1 MGRGLPWSF
10 SRKPTQGISD
20 NLLHRKHDQHSLRRN
35 IVILPPFG
43 RKFCGFSEVEKL
55 HYNGVIARTT
65 TPSIWSRMTLAIRAD
80 RLSKRYRISTPA
92 TKNGQTNGGDDAP
105 RSRPL
110 AWTRFKTRIQSGG
123 RQDFWALEDVSFEI
137 RTGEVVGIIGRN
149 GAGKSTLLKIL
160 GRITRPTRGAARVR
174 GRVGTLL
181 EVGTGFHPELSGREN
196 IFLNG
201 AILGMRMSEI
211 RRKFDEIVDFAE
223 VEAFLETP
231 VKRYSSGM
239 FVRLAFAVAAHLQP
253 EILLID
259 EVLAVG
265 DVAFQ
270 KKCLSRMESLSHTNH
285 TVLFVSHNLGA
296 IRQLCP
302 RCIVIDSGHLVHDGA
317 TADALRVYNDL
328 LRNMTVDAETSLPD
342 RLNRCTG
349 SVRFTSVRVENAA
362 GEREWDFRAG
372 DTIRMRFSYE
382 VFEPVSDLWFHF
394 SLQTSTHTETISTVS
409 ESLSDQPLGVG
420 EKGSFSLEFPDVAL
434 RPADYGLY
442 YWLGSKLG
450 IAYDNL
456 NTQNASFPTLTI
468 WSDEPDQRKTAGFFS
483 LPARLTRIP

>member
-1 MGRGLPWSF
+1 
-10 SRKPTQGISD
+10 
-20 NLLHRKHDQHSLRRN
+20 
-35 IVILPPFG
+35 
-43 RKFCGFSEVEKL
+43 
-55 HYNGVIARTT
+55 
-65 TPSIWSRMTLAIRAD
+65 MTLAIRAD
-80 RLSKRYRISTPA
+80 RLSKRYRISTPLTRA
-92 TKNGQTNGGDDAP
+92 AQSNVGADRTRAGVAMRNRWKSRLGP
-105 RSRPL
+105 RS
-110 AWTRFKTRIQSGG
+110 TQE
-123 RQDFWALEDVSFEI
+123 FWALDDVSFEI
-137 RTGEVVGIIGRN
+137 KTGEVVGIVGRN

-160 GRITRPTRGAARVR
+160 GRITRPSRGAARVR

-201 AILGMRMSEI
+201 AILGMRMGEI
-211 RRKFDEIVDFAE
+211 RRKFDEIVAFAE
-223 VEAFLETP
+223 VESFLETP

-270 KKCLSRMESLSHTNH
+270 KKCLSQMESLAHSNH

-302 RCIVIDSGHLVHDGA
+302 RSIVIDRGRLVHDGP
-317 TADALRVYNDL
+317 TTDAIRAYNDL
-328 LRNMTVDAETSLPD
+328 LRNITVDAETNLPD
-342 RLNRCTG
+342 RINRCTG

-362 GEREWDFRAG
+362 GEKNWDFHTG
-372 DTIRMRFSYE
+372 ETIRMKMSYE
-382 VFEPVSDLWFHF
+382 VYEPVDDLWFHF

-409 ESLSDQPLGVG
+409 DAISSTRLPAGT
-420 EKGSFSLEFPDVAL
+420 KGSFVLELPEIAL
-434 RPADYGLY
+434 RPGDYGLY
-442 YWLGSKLG
+442 FWLGSKLG
-450 IAYDNL
+450 IPYDNL
-456 NTQNASFPTLTI
+456 NTQNASFPSLTI

-483 LPARLTRIP
+483 LQARVVRTNE

>member
-1 MGRGLPWSF
+1 
-10 SRKPTQGISD
+10 
-20 NLLHRKHDQHSLRRN
+20 
-35 IVILPPFG
+35 
-43 RKFCGFSEVEKL
+43 
-55 HYNGVIARTT
+55 
-65 TPSIWSRMTLAIRAD
+65 MTLAICAD
-80 RLSKRYRISTPA
+80 QLAKRYRISKSTA
-92 TKNGQTNGGDDAP
+92 RNGQSAGLDGGLTSESGVWNRWKNRFGP
-105 RSRPL
+105 RG
-110 AWTRFKTRIQSGG
+110 TRE
-123 RQDFWALEDVSFEI
+123 FWALDDVSFEI
-137 RTGEVVGIIGRN
+137 QSGEVVGIVGRN

-239 FVRLAFAVAAHLQP
+239 YVRLAFAVAAHLQP

-302 RCIVIDSGHLVHDGA
+302 RSIVIDGGHVVHDG
-317 TADALRVYNDL
+317 TTTDALRIYNEL
-328 LRNMTVDAETSLPD
+328 LRNITVDGETNLSD
-342 RLNRCTG
+342 RLKRCTG
-349 SVRFTSVRVENAA
+349 AARFTSVQVENAA
-362 GEREWDFRAG
+362 GEKEWDFHPG
-372 DTIRMRFSYE
+372 DTIRMRLAYE
-382 VFEPVSDLWFHF
+382 VYAPIDDLWFHF
-394 SLQTSTHTETISTVS
+394 ALQSGSHAEVLSTVS
-409 ESLSDQPLGVG
+409 EPLSPTALPIGK
-420 EKGSFSLEFPDVAL
+420 KGSFLLEFPEVAL
-434 RPADYGLY
+434 RPGDYGLY
-442 YWLGSKLG
+442 FWLGSKAG

-456 NTQNASFPTLTI
+456 NSQNASFPALTI

-483 LPARLTRIP
+483 LPARLVPIED

>member
-1 MGRGLPWSF
+1 
-10 SRKPTQGISD
+10 
-20 NLLHRKHDQHSLRRN
+20 
-35 IVILPPFG
+35 
-43 RKFCGFSEVEKL
+43 
-55 HYNGVIARTT
+55 
-65 TPSIWSRMTLAIRAD
+65 MTLAIRAD
-80 RLSKRYRISTPA
+80 RLSKRYRISKATTRNGQPA
-92 TKNGQTNGGDDAP
+92 TGDGARLPEVPFWNRWKNRFG
-105 RSRPL
+105 SR
-110 AWTRFKTRIQSGG
+110 ATRE
-123 RQDFWALEDVSFEI
+123 FWALEDVSFEI
-137 RTGEVVGIIGRN
+137 QTGEVVGIVGRN

-160 GRITRPTRGAARVR
+160 GRITRPTRGTARVR

-201 AILGMRMSEI
+201 AILGMRIGEI

-223 VEAFLETP
+223 VESFLETP

-270 KKCLSRMESLSHTNH
+270 KKCLSRMESLSHSNH

-302 RCIVIDSGHLVHDGA
+302 RSIVIDSGRVVHDGA
-317 TADALRVYNDL
+317 TADALRTYNDL
-328 LRNMTVDAETSLPD
+328 LRNITVDGETSLPD

-349 SVRFTSVRVENAA
+349 SVRFTSVRVENVA
-362 GEREWDFRAG
+362 GEKEWDFHTG
-372 DTIRMRFSYE
+372 DTIRMRLSYE
-382 VFEPVSDLWFHF
+382 VYEPIGDLWFHF
-394 SLQTSTHTETISTVS
+394 SLQSSTHTETISTVS
-409 ESLSDQPLGVG
+409 EALSETPLATGK
-420 EKGSFSLEFPDVAL
+420 KGSFLLEFPQVAL
-434 RPADYGLY
+434 RPGDYGLY
-442 YWLGSKLG
+442 FWLGSKLG

-456 NTQNASFPTLTI
+456 NSQNASFPALSI

-483 LPARLTRIP
+483 LPARLVPIEESS

>member
-1 MGRGLPWSF
+1 
-10 SRKPTQGISD
+10 
-20 NLLHRKHDQHSLRRN
+20 
-35 IVILPPFG
+35 
-43 RKFCGFSEVEKL
+43 
-55 HYNGVIARTT
+55 
-65 TPSIWSRMTLAIRAD
+65 MTLAIRAD
-80 RLSKRYRISTPA
+80 RLSKRYRISKSTPQ
-92 TKNGQTNGGDDAP
+92 NGASNGDAEAP
-105 RSRPL
+105 RSGAYVWSRI
-110 AWTRFKTRIQSGG
+110 KNRIQSAG
-123 RQDFWALEDVSFEI
+123 RQDFWALEDISFEI
-137 RTGEVVGIIGRN
+137 RTGEVVGIVGRN

-160 GRITRPTRGAARVR
+160 GRITRPTRGVARVR

-265 DVAFQ
+265 DIAFQ
-270 KKCLSRMESLSHTNH
+270 KKCLSRMETLSHTNH

-302 RCIVIDSGHLVHDGA
+302 RSIVIDRAHLVHDGA
-317 TADALRVYNDL
+317 TTDALRVYNDL

-362 GEREWDFRAG
+362 GEREWDFQTG
-372 DTIRMRFSYE
+372 DTIRMKFSYE

-394 SLQTSTHTETISTVS
+394 SLQTSTHTETIATVS
-409 ESLSDQPLGVG
+409 DSLCDKPLGVG
-420 EKGSFSLEFPDVAL
+420 EKGSFQLELPEVAL
-434 RPADYGLY
+434 RPGDYGLY
-442 YWLGSKLG
+442 FWLGSKLG

-468 WSDEPDQRKTAGFFS
+468 WSNEPDQRKTAGFFS
-483 LPARLTRIP
+483 LPARLTQIKDVE

>member
-1 MGRGLPWSF
+1 M
-10 SRKPTQGISD
+10 
-20 NLLHRKHDQHSLRRN
+20 RR
-35 IVILPPFG
+35 PPGEFG
-43 RKFCGFSEVEKL
+43 
-55 HYNGVIARTT
+55 
-65 TPSIWSRMTLAIRAD
+65 
-80 RLSKRYRISTPA
+80 
-92 TKNGQTNGGDDAP
+92 
-105 RSRPL
+105 
-110 AWTRFKTRIQSGG
+110 SGG
-123 RQDFWALEDVSFEI
+123 KIASVARGTREFWALEDVSFEI
-137 RTGEVVGIIGRN
+137 QTGEVVGIVGRN

-160 GRITRPTRGAARVR
+160 GRITRPTRGGARVR

-239 FVRLAFAVAAHLQP
+239 YVRLAFAVAAHLQP

-270 KKCLSRMESLSHTNH
+270 KKCLARMESLSHTNH

-302 RCIVIDSGHLVHDGA
+302 RSIVIDGGHVVHDG
-317 TADALRVYNDL
+317 TTTDALRTYNEL
-328 LRNMTVDAETSLPD
+328 LRNITVDGETNLPD
-342 RLNRCTG
+342 RLKRCTG

-362 GEREWDFRAG
+362 GEKEWDFHAG
-372 DTIRMRFSYE
+372 DTIRVRLAYE
-382 VFEPVSDLWFHF
+382 VYEPVDDLWFHF
-394 SLQTSTHTETISTVS
+394 SLQSGSHAGNHLDRERSPFRRCRCRLEKKARSCWNSRRWRCGRETMGFTSGWAANWGSRTTI
-409 ESLSDQPLGVG
+409 
-420 EKGSFSLEFPDVAL
+420 
-434 RPADYGLY
+434 
-442 YWLGSKLG
+442 
-450 IAYDNL
+450 
-456 NTQNASFPTLTI
+456 
-468 WSDEPDQRKTAGFFS
+468 
-483 LPARLTRIP
+483 

>member
-1 MGRGLPWSF
+1 
-10 SRKPTQGISD
+10 
-20 NLLHRKHDQHSLRRN
+20 
-35 IVILPPFG
+35 
-43 RKFCGFSEVEKL
+43 
-55 HYNGVIARTT
+55 
-65 TPSIWSRMTLAIRAD
+65 MTLAIRAD
-80 RLSKRYRISTPA
+80 RLSKRYRISKA
-92 TKNGQTNGGDDAP
+92 TTRNGQPAAGDGAP
-105 RSRPL
+105 NPSVPLWNRWRNSRG
-110 AWTRFKTRIQSGG
+110 TRK
-123 RQDFWALEDVSFEI
+123 FWALDDVSFEI
-137 RTGEVVGIIGRN
+137 QTGEVVGIVGRN

-201 AILGMRMSEI
+201 AILGMRMGEI

-223 VEAFLETP
+223 VESFLETP

-270 KKCLSRMESLSHTNH
+270 KKCLSRMESLSHSNH

-302 RCIVIDSGHLVHDGA
+302 RSIVIDGGRVVHDGA
-317 TADALRVYNDL
+317 TADALRAYNDL
-328 LRNMTVDAETSLPD
+328 LRNITVDAETSLPD

-349 SVRFTSVRVENAA
+349 SVRFSLVRVENAA
-362 GEREWDFRAG
+362 GEKEWDFHTG
-372 DTIRMRFSYE
+372 DTIRMRLSYE
-382 VFEPVSDLWFHF
+382 VYEPVDDLWFHF
-394 SLQTSTHTETISTVS
+394 SLQSSTHTETISTVS
-409 ESLSDQPLGVG
+409 EPLSATPLPAGK
-420 EKGSFSLEFPDVAL
+420 KGSFLLEFPHVAL
-434 RPADYGLY
+434 RPGDYGLY
-442 YWLGSKLG
+442 FWLGSKLG

-456 NTQNASFPTLTI
+456 NSQNASFPALSI

-483 LPARLTRIP
+483 LPARFVPLEE

>member
-1 MGRGLPWSF
+1 
-10 SRKPTQGISD
+10 
-20 NLLHRKHDQHSLRRN
+20 
-35 IVILPPFG
+35 
-43 RKFCGFSEVEKL
+43 
-55 HYNGVIARTT
+55 
-65 TPSIWSRMTLAIRAD
+65 MTLALSAD
-80 RLSKRYRISTPA
+80 RLSKRYRISKAATRYGQLLAGEAPA
-92 TKNGQTNGGDDAP
+92 EP
-105 RSRPL
+105 RSALWNRWKNRLGPR
-110 AWTRFKTRIQSGG
+110 AMRE
-123 RQDFWALEDVSFEI
+123 FWALDDVSFEI
-137 RTGEVVGIIGRN
+137 KTGEVVGIVGRN

-160 GRITRPTRGAARVR
+160 GRITRPSRGTARVR

-201 AILGMRMSEI
+201 AILGMRMGEI

-270 KKCLSRMESLSHTNH
+270 KKCLSRMESLSHSNH

-302 RCIVIDSGHLVHDGA
+302 RSIVIDSGRLVHDGT
-317 TADALRVYNDL
+317 TAEALRAYNDL
-328 LRNMTVDAETSLPD
+328 LRNITVDGETSLPD

-349 SVRFTSVRVENAA
+349 SVRFSSVRVENAA
-362 GEREWDFRAG
+362 GEKEWDFHTG

-382 VFEPVSDLWFHF
+382 VYEPVDDLWFHF
-394 SLQTSTHTETISTVS
+394 SLQSSTHTETISTVS
-409 ESLSDQPLGVG
+409 EPLSATPLAAGM
-420 EKGSFSLEFPDVAL
+420 KGTFVLELPQVAL
-434 RPADYGLY
+434 RPGDYGLY
-442 YWLGSKLG
+442 FWLGSKLG

-456 NTQNASFPTLTI
+456 NTQNASFPALTI
-468 WSDEPDQRKTAGFFS
+468 WSDEPDQRKTAGFFT
-483 LPARLTRIP
+483 LPAKLERV

>member
-1 MGRGLPWSF
+1 
-10 SRKPTQGISD
+10 
-20 NLLHRKHDQHSLRRN
+20 
-35 IVILPPFG
+35 
-43 RKFCGFSEVEKL
+43 
-55 HYNGVIARTT
+55 
-65 TPSIWSRMTLAIRAD
+65 MTLAIRAD
-80 RLSKRYRISTPA
+80 RLSKQYRIAKSTPKDGA
-92 TKNGQTNGGDDAP
+92 SNGGATP
-105 RSRPL
+105 PQSG
-110 AWTRFKTRIQSGG
+110 AYVWSKIKNRIQAAG
-123 RQDFWALEDVSFEI
+123 RQEFWALDDISFQI
-137 RTGEVVGIIGRN
+137 QTGEVVGIVGRN

-160 GRITRPTRGAARVR
+160 GRITRPTRGVARVR

-265 DVAFQ
+265 DIAFQ

-285 TVLFVSHNLGA
+285 TVLFVSHNMGA

-302 RCIVIDSGHLVHDGA
+302 RSIVIDRGHVVHDG
-317 TADALRVYNDL
+317 TTSDALRVYNDL
-328 LRNMTVDAETSLPD
+328 LRNMTVDSETNLPD

-362 GEREWDFRAG
+362 GDREWDFRTG
-372 DTIRMRFSYE
+372 DTIRMKFAYE

-409 ESLSDQPLGVG
+409 QSLSDRPLGVG
-420 EKGSFSLEFPDVAL
+420 EKGSFLLELPQVAL
-434 RPADYGLY
+434 RPGDYGLY
-442 YWLGSKLG
+442 FWLGSQLG
-450 IAYDNL
+450 IAFDNL

-483 LPARLTRIP
+483 LPAQLTQIKDVE

>member
-1 MGRGLPWSF
+1 
-10 SRKPTQGISD
+10 
-20 NLLHRKHDQHSLRRN
+20 
-35 IVILPPFG
+35 
-43 RKFCGFSEVEKL
+43 
-55 HYNGVIARTT
+55 
-65 TPSIWSRMTLAIRAD
+65 MTLAIRAD

-92 TKNGQTNGGDDAP
+92 TKNAQKNGGDDARGSGSP
-105 RSRPL
+105 AWSRL
-110 AWTRFKTRIQSGG
+110 KNRIQSGG

-137 RTGEVVGIIGRN
+137 QTGEVVGIVGRN

-160 GRITRPTRGAARVR
+160 GRITRPTRGTARVR

-302 RCIVIDSGHLVHDGA
+302 RSIVIDGGHVVHDGT
-317 TADALRVYNDL
+317 TADALCVYNEL
-328 LRNMTVDAETSLPD
+328 LRNITVDAETNLSD
-342 RLNRCTG
+342 RLKRCTG
-349 SVRFTSVRVENAA
+349 LGAIHVGARGKCRRRERMGLSPRRHDPHAVVLRGLRTGRRLVVSFCPAVEQPYRDYLD
-362 GEREWDFRAG
+362 GER
-372 DTIRMRFSYE
+372 T
-382 VFEPVSDLWFHF
+382 
-394 SLQTSTHTETISTVS
+394 SLADS
-409 ESLSDQPLGVG
+409 PAVG
-420 EKGSFSLEFPDVAL
+420 KKGSFLLEFPDVAL
-434 RPADYGLY
+434 RPGDYGLY
-442 YWLGSKLG
+442 FWLGSKLG

-456 NTQNASFPTLTI
+456 NSQNASFPALTI
-468 WSDEPDQRKTAGFFS
+468 WSDRARPAQNDRFFLAAGEPHAYS
-483 LPARLTRIP
+483 

>member
-1 MGRGLPWSF
+1 MRRLARRVWERWKNRFGPRG
-10 SRKPTQGISD
+10 
-20 NLLHRKHDQHSLRRN
+20 
-35 IVILPPFG
+35 
-43 RKFCGFSEVEKL
+43 
-55 HYNGVIARTT
+55 
-65 TPSIWSRMTLAIRAD
+65 
-80 RLSKRYRISTPA
+80 
-92 TKNGQTNGGDDAP
+92 
-105 RSRPL
+105 
-110 AWTRFKTRIQSGG
+110 TRE
-123 RQDFWALEDVSFEI
+123 FWALEDVSFAI
-137 RTGEVVGIIGRN
+137 QTGEVVGIVGRN

-160 GRITRPTRGAARVR
+160 GRITRPTRGGARVR

-239 FVRLAFAVAAHLQP
+239 YVRLAFAVAAHLQP

-270 KKCLSRMESLSHTNH
+270 KKCLARMESLSHTNH

-302 RCIVIDSGHLVHDGA
+302 RSIVIDGGHVVHDGA
-317 TADALRVYNDL
+317 TTDALRTYNEL
-328 LRNMTVDAETSLPD
+328 LRNVTVDGETNLPD
-342 RLNRCTG
+342 RLKRCTG

-362 GEREWDFRAG
+362 GEKEWDFHAG
-372 DTIRMRFSYE
+372 DTIRVRLAYE
-382 VFEPVSDLWFHF
+382 VYEPVDDLWFHF
-394 SLQTSTHTETISTVS
+394 SLLSGSHLETLSTVS
-409 ESLSDQPLGVG
+409 EPVSPTPLPIGK
-420 EKGSFSLEFPDVAL
+420 KGSFLLEFPQVAL
-434 RPADYGLY
+434 RPGDYGLY
-442 YWLGSKLG
+442 FWLGSKLG

-456 NTQNASFPTLTI
+456 NSQNASFPALDDLVRRARPAQNGRLFFTSGKAPADGGLKGAAQPTI
-468 WSDEPDQRKTAGFFS
+468 AVTA
-483 LPARLTRIP
+483 

>member
-1 MGRGLPWSF
+1 
-10 SRKPTQGISD
+10 
-20 NLLHRKHDQHSLRRN
+20 
-35 IVILPPFG
+35 
-43 RKFCGFSEVEKL
+43 
-55 HYNGVIARTT
+55 
-65 TPSIWSRMTLAIRAD
+65 MTLAIRAE
-80 RLSKRYRISTPA
+80 RLSKRYRIAKTTPR
-92 TKNGQTNGGDDAP
+92 NGQPAQPQAVLPPAAGLWNRWGGSL
-105 RSRPL
+105 RL
-110 AWTRFKTRIQSGG
+110 GGTRE
-123 RQDFWALEDVSFEI
+123 FWALQDVSFEI
-137 RTGEVVGIIGRN
+137 QTGEVVGIIGRN

-201 AILGMRMSEI
+201 AILGMRMHEI
-211 RRKFDEIVDFAE
+211 RRKFDEIVEFAE
-223 VEAFLETP
+223 VESFLETP

-270 KKCLSRMESLSHTNH
+270 KKCLSRMESLSHRNH
-285 TVLFVSHNLGA
+285 TVLFVSHNMGA

-302 RCIVIDSGHLVHDGA
+302 RSIVIDGGRVVFDGA
-317 TADALRVYNDL
+317 TADALRAYNDL
-328 LRNMTVDAETSLPD
+328 LWNITVDAETSLPD

-349 SVRFTSVRVENAA
+349 AVRFTSVRVENVC
-362 GEREWDFRAG
+362 GEKEWDFHAG
-372 DTIRMRFSYE
+372 DTIRMRLSYE
-382 VFEPVSDLWFHF
+382 VYEPVGDLWFHF
-394 SLQTSTHTETISTVS
+394 SLQSSTHTETIATVS
-409 ESLSDQPLGVG
+409 EPLSETPLPAGK
-420 EKGSFSLEFPDVAL
+420 KGSFLLEFPQVAL
-434 RPADYGLY
+434 RPGDYGLY
-442 YWLGSKLG
+442 FWLGSKLG

-456 NTQNASFPTLTI
+456 NSQNASFPALSI

-483 LPARLTRIP
+483 LPARLVPIEG

>member
-1 MGRGLPWSF
+1 
-10 SRKPTQGISD
+10 
-20 NLLHRKHDQHSLRRN
+20 
-35 IVILPPFG
+35 
-43 RKFCGFSEVEKL
+43 
-55 HYNGVIARTT
+55 
-65 TPSIWSRMTLAIRAD
+65 MTLAIRAD
-80 RLSKRYRISTPA
+80 RLCKRYRISIPA
-92 TKNGQTNGGDDAP
+92 EKNSNSNGNGAAV
-105 RSRPL
+105 RSRWNVL
-110 AWTRFKTRIQSGG
+110 SRVKSRIQSAG
-123 RQDFWALEDVSFEI
+123 RRDFWALDDVSFEI
-137 RTGEVVGIIGRN
+137 RTGEVVGIVGRN

-160 GRITRPTRGAARVR
+160 GRITRPTRGVARVR

-196 IFLNG
+196 IYLNG

-270 KKCLSRMESLSHTNH
+270 KKCLSRMETLSHTNH

-302 RCIVIDSGHLVHDGA
+302 RSIVIDSGHLIHDGA
-317 TADALRVYNDL
+317 TTDALRVYNDL
-328 LRNMTVDAETSLPD
+328 LRNRTIDAQTSLPD

-349 SVRFTSVRVENAA
+349 SVRFTSVRVENSA
-362 GEREWDFRAG
+362 GEREWDFRTG
-372 DTIRMRFSYE
+372 DTIHMRFSYE
-382 VFEPVSDLWFHF
+382 VFEPVEDLWFHF
-394 SLQTSTHTETISTVS
+394 SLQTSTHTETISTIS
-409 ESLSDQPLGVG
+409 DFLSDKPLGVG
-420 EKGSFSLEFPDVAL
+420 AKGSFLLELPDVAL

-442 YWLGSKLG
+442 FWLGSKLG

-456 NTQNASFPTLTI
+456 NTQNASFPALTI

-483 LPARLTRIP
+483 LPARLTRTRDDEQIAEDRPSG

>member
-1 MGRGLPWSF
+1 
-10 SRKPTQGISD
+10 
-20 NLLHRKHDQHSLRRN
+20 
-35 IVILPPFG
+35 
-43 RKFCGFSEVEKL
+43 
-55 HYNGVIARTT
+55 
-65 TPSIWSRMTLAIRAD
+65 MTLAIRAD
-80 RLSKRYRISTPA
+80 RLSKRYRISKSTA
-92 TKNGQTNGGDDAP
+92 KNGQSNGDSERI
-105 RSRPL
+105 RSGSHVL
-110 AWTRFKTRIQSGG
+110 ARFKNRLQSAG
-123 RQDFWALEDVSFEI
+123 RQDFWALDDVSFEI
-137 RTGEVVGIIGRN
+137 RTGEVVGVVGRN

-160 GRITRPTRGAARVR
+160 GRITRPTRGVARVR

-265 DVAFQ
+265 DIAFQ
-270 KKCLSRMESLSHTNH
+270 KKCLSRMETLSHTNH

-302 RCIVIDSGHLVHDGA
+302 RSIVIDSGHLLHDGA
-317 TADALRVYNDL
+317 TTDALRVYNDL

-362 GEREWDFRAG
+362 GEREWDFQTG
-372 DTIRMRFSYE
+372 DTIRMKFSYE

-409 ESLSDQPLGVG
+409 ESLSEGPLGVG
-420 EKGSFSLEFPDVAL
+420 EKGSFLLEFPEVAL
-434 RPADYGLY
+434 RPGDYGLY
-442 YWLGSKLG
+442 FWLGSKLG
-450 IAYDNL
+450 VAYDNL

-468 WSDEPDQRKTAGFFS
+468 WSDEADQRKTAGFFS
-483 LPARLTRIP
+483 MPARLTPTKGVE